1 MRSEST
7 KRNNQE
13 YFADWDKKIERTPM
27 CTLVTIATLVI
38 IFILMNIFTIAVLV
52 ELNIFNLHF

>member
-13 YFADWDKKIERTPM
+13 YFADWDKKIESTPM

>member
-1 MRSEST
+1 MRLEST
-7 KRNNQE
+7 KRNDQE
-13 YFADWDKKIERTPM
+13 YFATWDKQIESTPM
-27 CTLVTIATLVI
+27 CTLVTIATLII

>member
-1 MRSEST
+1 MRLEST
-7 KRNNQE
+7 KRNDQE
-13 YFADWDKKIERTPM
+13 YFAAWDKKIESTPM
-27 CTLVTIATLVI
+27 CTLVTIATLII